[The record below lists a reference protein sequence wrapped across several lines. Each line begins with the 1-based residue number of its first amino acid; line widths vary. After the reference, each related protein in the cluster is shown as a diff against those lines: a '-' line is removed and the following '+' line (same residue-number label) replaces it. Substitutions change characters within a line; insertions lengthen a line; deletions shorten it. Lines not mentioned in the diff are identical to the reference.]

1 MPSEA
6 EQQVEQRTAPS
17 RGRSVPFVAQLTPTD
32 CGAACLSAVL
42 AFHKKEVSI
51 HRVRSLVGGG
61 RNGVTARQVLQAA
74 RAFEMQARG
83 VSITPDKLA
92 FLPRGSIL
100 HWDLSHFVVFD
111 RLTKRGVVIMDPA
124 LGVREVAFE
133 EVNRSLSGV
142 ALVLEPSDN
151 FVPEKQS
158 NGVRLKRYAH
168 WIFSVRGVW
177 GRVILTSLLLQLLA
191 LGLPALTGALVD
203 KVVPRNDSQ
212 LLTLVAAGFLSI
224 SSFYFLSSFLRSRL
238 LLQLRTQVEAKM
250 SFSFVEHMLAL
261 PYAFFQQ
268 RSAGDMMMRM
278 SSQGMIRELLTTST
292 LSAILDGAMVSVYL
306 VLLVGASWHLAV
318 VALSLALVQVVV
330 YLIAGKKNR
339 VLVMEGLAS
348 QARLEAYQVEML
360 SGMETLKSMGA
371 TDRAGN
377 RWGDLYVD
385 VLNRSLVRGEL
396 DGTFQ
401 SLMSAMHFVGPV
413 ALLVVGAFQV
423 LNGSLSLGTMLGLTA
438 LAGGFLDPV
447 ANLVSTGM
455 KLTQLKG
462 YMERIEDVL
471 DAPRERA
478 PQTAAEAE
486 LQLHG
491 AIEVRNLT
499 YRYASEPK
507 LTLDNVSFDVEP
519 GQCVAI
525 VGSSG
530 SGKSTLARI
539 LAGLYEPAS
548 GTVAYDNHEL
558 GTLHLSTLRARLG
571 MVTQDTRLFSGSLY
585 DNVTMF
591 DNSISRDEVQRA
603 CELAALHEDIA
614 KMPMGYDTMLADG
627 GSALSGGQRQRLSLA
642 RALVRKP
649 SVLILDE
656 ATSALDT
663 VTETKVQAALRQL
676 SCTRVIVAH
685 RLSTIIEADKIL
697 VMEQGQLIASGE
709 HTELVASCTH
719 YQRLVHAQHSQA
731 KGVVP
736 LVAAPQPAPQPASP
750 SRQPI
755 AAVPSVRAPRP
766 TLPSAPLPNAPSTV
780 RAAPSA
786 PPPSVPAVA
795 QSAAR
800 PSARPA
806 PPPSE
811 AQFTPVRPAPSRPP
825 AQMASFETRPSS
837 SAAALRD
844 RLEAMR
850 KRDH

>member
-1 MPSEA
+1 MSGDA
-6 EQQVEQRTAPS
+6 EKQVEPRAAHS

-42 AFHKKEVSI
+42 AFHKKDVSI
-51 HRVRSLVGGG
+51 HRVRTLVGGG

-83 VSITPDKLA
+83 VSITPDKLGY
-92 FLPRGSIL
+92 LPRGSIL
-100 HWDLSHFVVFD
+100 HWDLCHFVVFD
-111 RLTKRGVVIMDPA
+111 RVTKTGMVIMDPA
-124 LGVREVAFE
+124 MGVREVQADE
-133 EVNRSLSGV
+133 INRSLSGV
-142 ALVLEPSDN
+142 ALVLEPSDR

-158 NGVRLKRYAH
+158 NSQRLRRYAH
-168 WIFSVRGVW
+168 WIFGVRGVW
-177 GRVILTSLLLQLLA
+177 GRVLLSSLLLQLLA

-224 SSFYFLSSFLRSRL
+224 SSFYFLSTFLRSRL

-306 VLLVGASWHLAV
+306 VLLVGASPRLAAVALALAV
-318 VALSLALVQVVV
+318 IQVVV
-330 YLIAGKKNR
+330 YLVAGKKNR

-377 RWGDLYVD
+377 RWSDLYVD

-396 DGTFQ
+396 DGTFT
-401 SLMSAMHFVGPV
+401 SLMGAMHFIGPV
-413 ALLVVGAFQV
+413 SLLVTGAFQV
-423 LNGSLSLGTMLGLTA
+423 LDGTLSLGTMLGLSA

-471 DAPRERA
+471 DAPRERGV
-478 PQTAAEAE
+478 QGGENE
-486 LQLHG
+486 LALRG
-491 AIEVRNLT
+491 AIKVRDLT

-507 LTLDNVSFDVEP
+507 LTLDHVSFDVAP
-519 GQCVAI
+519 GECVAI

-539 LAGLYEPAS
+539 LAGLYEPGS
-548 GTVAYDNHEL
+548 GSVAYDEHEL
-558 GTLHLSTLRARLG
+558 ASVNLSALRARLG

-663 VTETKVQAALRQL
+663 VTETRVQSALRAL
-676 SCTRVIVAH
+676 LCTRVIVAH
-685 RLSTIIEADKIL
+685 RLSTIIEADNIL
-697 VMEQGQLIASGE
+697 VMDQGQLIAQGS
-709 HTELVASCTH
+709 HAELVASCTH

-736 LVAAPQPAPQPASP
+736 LVSAPAPQSAPHSAPPAARPQP
-750 SRQPI
+750 SI
-755 AAVPSVRAPRP
+755 AAAPSVRAQRP
-766 TLPSAPLPNAPSTV
+766 QPPAVQPAALPKVPSVVRTAPERPLP
-780 RAAPSA
+780 AAPS
-786 PPPSVPAVA
+786 V
-795 QSAAR
+795 
-800 PSARPA
+800 
-806 PPPSE
+806 
-811 AQFTPVRPAPSRPP
+811 VRPAPRAPAKPSPSPTASNVAAYEPRPG
-825 AQMASFETRPSS
+825 S
-837 SAAALRD
+837 SASALRD